1 MLQNALNDTVN
12 KRIRKWSSFTKVS
25 HPCLDDHQFKQE
37 ELESVGELSE
47 VCSQIVLK
55 CLYLA
60 RIGRPDILWSVNKL
74 ARSVTSKADLTEIV
88 ESGYGPNQFDNFDY
102 SETLAAI
109 FQNESVDIDTEPS
122 YSCDAELDDELI
134 GKALSSPLFTQERE
148 EPANQTQTCHSH
160 EESLLPAKSFITRTS
175 TERPV
180 YEPGSNLCQKRKS
193 SRDLENERIRILL
206 DRQMEQIHAEV
217 RSEIQMHELQAESD
231 KRSIHESSGVVDCHR
246 MEIDHT
252 TTGRDQSTRDQ
263 PPLQEELSEQNRALR
278 KIRIRNMRDMEELQK
293 SHVLKVKELSRR
305 KLTED
310 QNSMMEL
317 RANNQV

>member
-1 MLQNALNDTVN
+1 MKQSSNNVRDFFESRIAAGATEKLLGWQKPHALTVAWSYDIEGHATQCVERYCELAN
-12 KRIRKWSSFTKVS
+12 KKVEQLHKVS

-37 ELESVGELSE
+37 ELESVGECLE
-47 VCSQIVLK
+47 VCSQLVLK

-60 RIGRPDILWSVNKL
+60 RIGRPDILCSVNKL
-74 ARSVTSKADLTEIV
+74 ARSDIGLAELTDIV

-148 EPANQTQTCHSH
+148 EPTNQTQTCHSH
-160 EESLLPAKSFITRTS
+160 EKNLLPAQSFVTRTN

-193 SRDLENERIRILL
+193 SGDLKNERTKILL
-206 DRQMEQIHAEV
+206 ERQ
-217 RSEIQMHELQAESD
+217 
-231 KRSIHESSGVVDCHR
+231 
-246 MEIDHT
+246 
-252 TTGRDQSTRDQ
+252 
-263 PPLQEELSEQNRALR
+263 
-278 KIRIRNMRDMEELQK
+278 
-293 SHVLKVKELSRR
+293 
-305 KLTED
+305 TE
-310 QNSMMEL
+310 
-317 RANNQV
+317 